1 VKWLSHAGS
10 VSTRVVTS
18 AHAGSV
24 GLGHAAAVSLRGCTR
39 GSNRLTGLGDGP
51 MDPSHR
57 VMNNMC
63 VYFFGIAV
71 DASST
76 SVAYHVVTRMDPA

>member
-1 VKWLSHAGS
+1 LA
-10 VSTRVVTS
+10 
-18 AHAGSV
+18 
-24 GLGHAAAVSLRGCTR
+24 
-39 GSNRLTGLGDGP
+39 GLGDGP
-51 MDPSHR
+51 IDPSHR

-76 SVAYHVVTRMDPA
+76 SVAYHVVTRMDPT